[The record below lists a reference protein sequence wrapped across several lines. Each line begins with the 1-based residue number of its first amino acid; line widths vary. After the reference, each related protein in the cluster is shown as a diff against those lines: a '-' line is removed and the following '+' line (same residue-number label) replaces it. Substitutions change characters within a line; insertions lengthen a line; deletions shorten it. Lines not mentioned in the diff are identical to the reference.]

1 MTVTK
6 MKSLPLRGD
15 MEKGE
20 AGQEQAG
27 NEGERW
33 VREETGRE
41 LVQVVINQ
49 MEEKQPNEKL
59 EWDGVG
65 VEMMWEVGPGT
76 HGRHCTDAS
85 PVISW
90 LSQESSEVCIVTLI
104 LLMETLSPRE
114 IQLLLQGHGLCA
126 SISSL

>member
-1 MTVTK
+1 
-6 MKSLPLRGD
+6 

-27 NEGERW
+27 NEGERG

-49 MEEKQPNEKL
+49 MEEKL

-65 VEMMWEVGPGT
+65 VGLMWEVGPGT

-85 PVISW
+85 PVIPW
-90 LSQESSEVCIVTLI
+90 LSQERSEVCIVTLI

-114 IQLLLQGHGLCA
+114 IQFLLQGHGLCA